1 MARILVTSLPFGG
14 HVGPMSAVAAELARR
29 GHDVTAHTGAKYRGR
44 FEAAGARWLPWTA
57 AQDFDDARLAD
68 TFPRVGDG
76 KGIRA
81 NFANFTDVLVGT
93 AAGQAADIL
102 AAAPFDLLVT
112 DQLAFGGALAG
123 ERLGV
128 AWATVAVIPLTL
140 ASRDLPPPGVPVRMS
155 TGRAARWR
163 NALLWQPLLLANRLA
178 IEPRIGRIRAATG
191 LGPAAVRGPDGLYSP
206 HLVLAQ
212 GAPGLDYPRSDLP
225 AHVHY
230 VGRLAPPAAPVG
242 DPVGD
247 RPAWWGD
254 LAAARAAGRPVVH
267 VTQGTLDVDPADLL
281 RPALEGLADA
291 PVLVVCTTG
300 GAPADVLGPLPDN
313 ARAAPFLPHDELL
326 PLVDVV
332 VSNAGWGGTLAALAA
347 GVPMVVAGATLDKP
361 EVARRVAWSGAGID
375 LRTGTP
381 RPARVRAAVTRVLGE
396 PRMRERAAELGAAL
410 AAAGGVPRAGDLV
423 EELLA

>member
-1 MARILVTSLPFGG
+1 MLI
-14 HVGPMSAVAAELARR
+14 
-29 GHDVTAHTGAKYRGR
+29 
-44 FEAAGARWLPWTA
+44 
-57 AQDFDDARLAD
+57 
-68 TFPRVGDG
+68 
-76 KGIRA
+76 
-81 NFANFTDVLVGT
+81 GT
-93 AAGQAADIL
+93 AAGQAADII
-102 AAAPFDLLVT
+102 AAAPFDLIVS

-128 AWATVAVIPLTL
+128 PWATVAVIPLTL

-163 NALLWQPLLLANRLA
+163 NALLWQPVLLANRLA
-178 IEPRIGRIRAATG
+178 IEPRLGRIRAATG
-191 LGPAAVRGPDGLYSP
+191 LGRAAVRGPDGMYSP

-212 GAPGLDYPRSDLP
+212 GAPGLEYPRSDLP

-230 VGRLAPPAAPVG
+230 VGRLAPPPAAAPG
-242 DPVGD
+242 E
-247 RPAWWGD
+247 RPAWWPD
-254 LAAARAAGRPVVH
+254 LAAARAEGRPVVH

-291 PVLVVCTTG
+291 PVLVVATTG
-300 GAPADVLGPLPDN
+300 GAPADVLGPLPGN
-313 ARAAPFLPHDELL
+313 ARAAAFLPHDELL

-332 VSNAGWGGTLAALAA
+332 VSNAGWGGTLAALTA

-381 RPARVRAAVTRVLGE
+381 RPARCAPPSPGSSPSRGCGSGPVRWAR
-396 PRMRERAAELGAAL
+396 P
-410 AAAGGVPRAGDLV
+410 
-423 EELLA
+423 